1 MVSGTRVLVG
11 AVALAVVFA
20 GAAGAI
26 GADPGPVDTDDS
38 RDVTAAENVRTGH
51 HGQTP
56 TPTPALEPTPTPT
69 PTPALEP
76 TPTPTATPTPDD
88 SNNPPNARAGPDK
101 FTDEGESVP
110 LNGEESDDPDGD
122 AISYTWTQLTDY
134 DVDVGLESTANPVVT
149 VHNISENVE
158 VRFRLTVTD
167 EHGATDTDIVN
178 ITVYDTVTP
187 TPTPTQTDTPTPT
200 DEPTPTDTPKPTTEP
215 PTPTDTATEVSTPT
229 ATPAGN
235 SPTPTPTRTEGETS
249 VPTATSSVTPTPTA
263 TPVDATSQMTADS
276 SGTGFQIPSVSA
288 PARAVLVLVPLVL
301 LVLLGMA
308 VAVAY
313 YVFRR
318 RQVSG

>member
-11 AVALAVVFA
+11 AVALAVVLA
-20 GAAGAI
+20 GTAGAI

-51 HGQTP
+51 HGQ
-56 TPTPALEPTPTPT
+56 TPTPT

-178 ITVYDTVTP
+178 ITVYDTV